1 MKVYKLK
8 FLGAEPKE
16 AKKEFVK
23 YNDGKDF
30 LLDDKKKSVV
40 IKAHDKDEVREMIA
54 RTERESSYCDYGY
67 CFGVEDE
74 DFSIKKVADDEEDYE
89 RDI

>member
-8 FLGAEPKE
+8 FLGGEPKE

-23 YNDGKDF
+23 YNEGKDF

-74 DFSIKKVADDEEDYE
+74 DFSFKKVADDEEDYE
-89 RDI
+89 RDL